1 VAAKRLSMR
10 KIREVLRLKHEHSLA
25 NRIIARSCS
34 VGRSTIAEY
43 LRRAEQAGLSWPLPP
58 ELDDAELDRRLFPPP
73 PGLPAGSRP
82 LPDWAEVH
90 RELRA
95 KGVTLFLLWEEYK
108 QTHPE
113 GYQYSWFCQQYR
125 RWAGKVDV
133 VMRQEHRAG
142 EKLFVDYAGQT
153 VPIVDPGTGE
163 IREAQVFIAVLGAS
177 NYTYVEATWTQ
188 TLPDWI
194 GSHVRALN
202 FLGGVPELIVPDN
215 LKSGVSK
222 ACFYEPDLNPTY
234 QDMASHYGCAVIPA
248 RVRAPR
254 DKAKVEVG
262 VQVVERWILARFRKI
277 TFFSLA
283 ELNATIRQW
292 LDQLN
297 ERPFNKL
304 PGCRRTLYETLD
316 KPALKPL
323 PQAPYVY
330 AEWTKARVN
339 IDYHVQV
346 DGHFYSVPYQ
356 LVKHQLDIRI
366 TRTTVEA
373 FLKAKRVASHI
384 RSYQKGGYTTL
395 KEHMPTAHQKYLE
408 WTPQRLI
415 RWAAKIGASTAQVVE
430 IILRSK
436 PHPQQGFRSCLGIMR
451 LGKAYD
457 PHRVEAACTRAL
469 AIGAPT
475 YKSVGAILKNG
486 LDKRPLPTKNKETAA
501 IVHQNIRGPH
511 YYH

>member
-1 VAAKRLSMR
+1 MR

-25 NRIIARSCS
+25 NRIIARSCC
-34 VGRSTIAEY
+34 VGRSTVAEY
-43 LRRAEQAGLSWPLPP
+43 LRRAEEAGLSWPLPP
-58 ELDDAELDRRLFPPP
+58 ELDDAQLDRRLFPPP
-73 PGLPAGSRP
+73 PAVPAGSRP
-82 LPDWAEVH
+82 LPDWVEVH
-90 RELRA
+90 RELRL

-108 QTHPE
+108 QTIAE

-125 RWAGKVDV
+125 RWAEKVDV

-153 VPIVDPGTGE
+153 VPVVDPTTGE

-177 NYTYVEATWTQ
+177 NYTYAEATWTQ

-194 GSHVRALN
+194 GSHVRALT
-202 FLGGVPELIVPDN
+202 FFGGVSELIVPDN

-262 VQVVERWILARFRKI
+262 VQVVERWILARFRKS
-277 TFFSLA
+277 TFFGLT
-283 ELNATIRQW
+283 ELNAAIRQL

-316 KPALKPL
+316 KPALRPL

-330 AEWTKARVN
+330 AEWKKARVN

-346 DGHFYSVPYQ
+346 EGHFYSVPYQ

-373 FLKAKRVASHI
+373 FLKSKRVASHI
-384 RSYQKGGYTTL
+384 RSYQKGGYTTV
-395 KEHMPTAHQKYLE
+395 KEHMPKAHQAYLD

-415 RWAAKIGASTAQVVE
+415 RWAAKIGSSTAQVVE
-430 IILRSK
+430 TVLCSR
-436 PHPQQGFRSCLGIMR
+436 PHPQQGYRSCLGIMR
-451 LGKAYD
+451 LGKVYA
-457 PHRVEAACTRAL
+457 PQRLEAACTRAL
-469 AIGAPT
+469 AIGALS
-475 YKSVGAILKNG
+475 YKSIEAILKNG
-486 LDKRPLPTKNKETAA
+486 LDKRPLPTKTQETAA
-501 IVHQNIRGPH
+501 IVHENIRGPH